1 MARLSRSSIPFIA
14 LGTAFIG
21 LGLTG
26 RRMFLYLGIVFLALG
41 IGIVFKRSRVG

>member
-1 MARLSRSSIPFIA
+1 MARLSKSAIPFIA

-26 RRMFLYLGIVFLALG
+26 GRVYLYLGIVFLALG
-41 IGIVFKRSRVG
+41 IAVIFKRSRVG

>member
-21 LGLTG
+21 VGIVG
-26 RRMFLYLGIVFLALG
+26 QRVFLYLGIVFLALG
-41 IGIVFKRSRVG
+41 IAVIVKRTRG

>member
-1 MARLSRSSIPFIA
+1 MARLSRRALPFIT

-41 IGIVFKRSRVG
+41 IAVVVKRSRVG

>member
-1 MARLSRSSIPFIA
+1 MARLARSSIPFIA

-26 RRMFLYLGIVFLALG
+26 RRIFLYLGIAFLALG
-41 IGIVFKRSRVG
+41 IGVVVKRSRGV